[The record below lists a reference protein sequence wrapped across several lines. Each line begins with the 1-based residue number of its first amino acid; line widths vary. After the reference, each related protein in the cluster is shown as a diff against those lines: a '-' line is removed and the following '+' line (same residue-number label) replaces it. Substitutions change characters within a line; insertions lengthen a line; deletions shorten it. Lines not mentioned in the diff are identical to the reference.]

1 MGLIEM
7 NELEYEK
14 LKQSLTR
21 LKEQYEFFQ
30 SNKDDFSGLVEEAMK
45 ESIIKRFDICF
56 DTLWKHLK
64 IFTPEEAGLHTMP
77 NSPLAIFRIAH
88 ESGVIEREMQERLVN
103 YNKVRGEAAHDYS
116 LEKAD
121 IALGAVG
128 DFIAD
133 ATELYEQMTEEK

>member
-7 NELEYEK
+7 SKLEYEK
-14 LKQSLTR
+14 LAQSLER
-21 LKEQYEFFQ
+21 LKDQYEFFQ
-30 SNKDDFSGLVEEAMK
+30 SNEADFSGLVEEAMK

-88 ESGVIEREMQERLVN
+88 ESGVIDQGMQERLVG

-121 IALGAVG
+121 AALGAVG